1 MEYRSGALVASA
13 KRMSD
18 MVMRCVRAYI
28 VDFFCVVGTLLSLVV
43 LPRLLLVVCDV
54 LHFYIFYL
62 NPPANF
68 IFREQKKE
76 KAELGTCPRG

>member
-1 MEYRSGALVASA
+1 MEYRSGALVAST

-54 LHFYIFYL
+54 LHFYIFL

-68 IFREQKKE
+68 IFRTKKR
-76 KAELGTCPRG
+76 KSSWVTCPRG